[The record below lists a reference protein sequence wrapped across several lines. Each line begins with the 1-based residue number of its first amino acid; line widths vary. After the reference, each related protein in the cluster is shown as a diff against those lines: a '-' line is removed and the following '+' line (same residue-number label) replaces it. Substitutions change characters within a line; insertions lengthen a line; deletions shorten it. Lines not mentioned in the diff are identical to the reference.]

1 MLDSAEIKNTAQKQ
15 TNLDFF
21 GNPLFLEGFES
32 LVYSINKEADLN
44 DVGLEA
50 QKYRL
55 IGVLANFYYEL
66 KKLASKHQR
75 YSMKKLNHQL

>member
-55 IGVLANFYYEL
+55 IVVLANLLRIEEACIQTPEIL
-66 KKLASKHQR
+66 DEEI
-75 YSMKKLNHQL
+75 